1 MIEIIIN
8 GVSYEVPEDI
18 TVLQAC
24 QKNDIEIPTLCYD
37 ERLEPHSACRLCIVE
52 VDGMR
57 NLPTSCSLKVS
68 DGMEVSTNTQR
79 VRNSRREVLDLL
91 FSNHPDDCLNCN
103 KSGECKLQD
112 YCYDYGVTHRGYDGE
127 RRNLPI
133 DDSNPFY
140 YYDPNKC
147 ILCGKCVRVCSE
159 LQCTDAITIDERGF
173 DSLISTPFRRGLEHS
188 TCVSCGNC
196 VSVCPVGAL
205 VEKPLNHGK
214 PRSKKR
220 KNKEEIEDEHN
231 IDNKYDID
239 EIKVD
244 STAKKGMVSYEIKK
258 TSEESKGY
266 RHWDTEKTRT
276 TCSYCGVGCQL
287 DLTVKDNEVVEVQPH
302 EGIPNDG
309 LLCVKGKFG
318 YKFINHPDRLKT
330 PLIRKNGVLVEADW
344 NEAYNLIASKIK
356 TTKENYGPDSFGGFS
371 SARCTN
377 EENYLFQKLFRSTIG
392 TNNVDHCARL

>member
-1 MIEIIIN
+1 MINIIIN
-8 GVSYEVPEDI
+8 GESYEVPEDI

-24 QKNDIEIPTLCYD
+24 RQNNIEIPTLCYD
-37 ERLEPHSACRLCIVE
+37 ERLEPHSACRLCVVE

-68 DGMEVSTNTQR
+68 DGMKISTDTQR
-79 VRNSRREVLDLL
+79 VRSSRKEVLDLL
-91 FSNHPDDCLNCN
+91 YSNHPDDCLTCD

-112 YCYDYGVTHRGYDGE
+112 YCYDYGVTHRGYEGE

-173 DSLISTPFRRGLEHS
+173 DSLISTPFRKGLDHS

-196 VSVCPVGAL
+196 VSACPVGAL
-205 VEKPLNHGK
+205 VEKPLTDGK
-214 PRSKKR
+214 PRR
-220 KNKEEIEDEHN
+220 KNKKNKDEVENIET
-231 IDNKYDID
+231 NKA
-239 EIKVD
+239 D
-244 STAKKGMVSYEIKK
+244 SIAKKEMVSKDCKEDLQKP
-258 TSEESKGY
+258 KGY
-266 RHWDTEKTRT
+266 RHWETKTTKT

-287 DLTVKDNEVVEVQPH
+287 EVKVKDNKVVEIQPFK
-302 EGIPNDG
+302 GTPNEG

-318 YKFINHPDRLKT
+318 YPFINHPDRLKT

-344 NEAYNLIASKIK
+344 NEAYNLIVSRMKE
-356 TTKENYGPDSFGGFS
+356 TKENYGSDSFGGFS

-377 EENYLFQKLFRSTIG
+377 EENYLFQKLFRAAIG

>member
-1 MIEIIIN
+1 MTKIIIN
-8 GVSYEVPEDI
+8 SVGYEVPDDI

-24 QKNDIEIPTLCYD
+24 QLNDIEIPTLCYD

-52 VDGMR
+52 VEGMR
-57 NLPTSCSLKVS
+57 NLPTSCSLKVH
-68 DGMEVSTNTQR
+68 DGMNINTDTDR
-79 VRNSRREVLDLL
+79 VRNSRREILDLL
-91 FSNHPDDCLNCN
+91 FSNHPNDCLTCD
-103 KSGECKLQD
+103 KSGECKLQN

-147 ILCGKCVRVCSE
+147 ILCGKCVRVCGE

-173 DSLISTPFRRGLEHS
+173 KSLISTPFRQGLENS

-205 VEKPLNHGK
+205 VEKPLTNGN
-214 PRSKKR
+214 PGRKKER
-220 KNKEEIEDEHN
+220 NRRKEEDKSK
-231 IDNKYDID
+231 IDN
-239 EIKVD
+239 EINEVEL
-244 STAKKGMVSYEIKK
+244 SAKSNFI
-258 TSEESKGY
+258 SKAENDMKNSRDY
-266 RHWDTEKTRT
+266 RNWETEKVRT

-287 DLTVKDNEVVEVQPH
+287 DLTVNDGNVVGVQPH
-302 EGIPNDG
+302 KGTPNDG

-330 PLIRKNGVLVEADW
+330 PLIKKNGEFVEASWD
-344 NEAYNLIASKIK
+344 EAYNLIVSKIK
-356 TTKENYGPDSFGGFS
+356 STKEQYGPDSFGGFS

-377 EENYLFQKLFRSTIG
+377 EENYLFQKLLRASIG
-392 TNNVDHCARL
+392 TNNIDHCARL